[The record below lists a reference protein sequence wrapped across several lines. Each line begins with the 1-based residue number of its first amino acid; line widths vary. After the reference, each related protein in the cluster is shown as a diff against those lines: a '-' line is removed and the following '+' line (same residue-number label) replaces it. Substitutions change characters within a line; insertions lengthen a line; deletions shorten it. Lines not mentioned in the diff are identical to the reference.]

1 MDLNFSV
8 YSPYKCCNTLKF
20 KLNST
25 IKFHS
30 FSSLLFL
37 GLLLI
42 PWFAISQT
50 LVNYSSLRNTGI
62 TYNSISGSGNT
73 FSSWRN
79 VGANSQDDNRSVFT
93 SIGFDFWYLGVRYTQ
108 FSASTNGFIDFS
120 SSTDD
125 GGPQADDFG
134 YSNAAFTT
142 ANINNST
149 RPAIAPFYD
158 DLTTQGG
165 VDPIGT
171 SIKYLVSGTTPN
183 RTLTIEWINMA
194 VFGNV
199 SPSLNFQV
207 QLLESSGI
215 IMVNYG
221 PMTAGNHTFSFSMG
235 LNGITISNTPTAA
248 QLKMLQTV
256 NGTTFNN
263 TVQNN
268 LSTMPTA
275 NSQYVFTPVS
285 PTPVS
290 GTLTFSGVSQTG
302 MSLNWS
308 NWAANE
314 LGYVIYNSTD
324 GVNYS
329 FVTQTGA
336 NAISSAITGLSPSTS
351 YFWRV
356 FAVTEG
362 ALSTALTGTQATLGA
377 GNKTSLNS
385 GNWNT
390 ANTWTPNGVP
400 TAGDNVTIANGHLVL
415 INTNAVCNILTV
427 GAGTGSTLQ
436 FSGAAR
442 NMTVNNNLVL
452 NAGAVF
458 NINTTSNN
466 THQLTVEGNISN
478 NGSLSFS
485 VDANSLCNLTLSS
498 FTTQALTGNGI
509 NRFNLITQNTG
520 SSRAHLFDVSCST
533 FSAATNFLTLNNG
546 TFKLSTTNPVN
557 ITPFSGTTT
566 ISTVCGLW
574 LNSANAVISTGA
586 GISLAGALTVSGG
599 TLNIGNAS
607 NEDLF
612 SDGGDLNLSGGAI
625 NVSGKYYS
633 SGINNISNFNISGG
647 TLTVPT
653 SGSSSTTDAPFQ
665 VTGVGSEF
673 DMTGGAIVIQ
683 REGGTGAQNLGFV
696 NTGAS
701 SGVVSGG
708 TLQIGNAATPAGQSI
723 SINSSSQIGN
733 LSVNSTN
740 ATAVINTNSLQVIN
754 DVSILSGTLNDSGF
768 AIGLGGNWTNGGG
781 NYSNGSGTVLFNST
795 SSAQTIFKTGG
806 ETFNNLVFSG
816 SGLKT
821 FNSPVSAKGFT
832 LSTGA
837 SVDVSATNHQ
847 LNVSGNFINS
857 GNFISR
863 NGTVLL
869 NGSTLQII
877 GGSSTSDFYNLSL
890 NNTSGVNLSTSE
902 NLINV
907 LSISNGTLN
916 TNGQN
921 FTMVSTNTNTARVG
935 QITGNGNISGNV
947 TVQRHLPGGSTGWAF
962 LGSPISSALTL
973 QDWDDDIFISCST
986 CPDGSAGG
994 FLSVYTYNE
1003 AATGLVDDA
1012 ASYIPLNGI
1021 TDPISFGKGYWVYL
1035 GNGQFTTSDITLDVT
1050 GTLRTINQTIPLSY
1064 NNYGSPADDGWNL
1077 IHNPYPSPIS
1087 WTALRGAT
1095 ANLDNAIYV
1104 YNADLNSGLGGYA
1117 TFVNG
1122 ISLPALG
1129 SGGIGDEIPMGQG
1142 FYVHSTG
1149 ATAINATEAIKVNSN
1164 PVFLKT
1170 NSQSSPNLNPAP
1182 LLRLK
1187 LKDTLARDECAVY
1200 IETNASTGFDNTYDA
1215 FKLAGTDPT
1224 APSIALEK
1232 DTVLFAI
1239 NGIPPVNG
1247 TFSTAL
1253 KVTAGTSGQYS
1264 ISASD
1269 FGGFPQGTCLRL
1281 YDKYNASTHDLRSGD
1296 YAFWLYDTTS
1306 SSRFILSIDL
1316 YALSVNTIVTA
1327 PSCGSV
1333 NGGLI
1338 IAQGNSPGPWNY
1350 IWKNANGQVL
1360 QNHASQNTSDS
1371 LKTLSGG
1378 IYFLEMN
1385 TIGYCD
1391 SYKGN
1396 FSLPAIHIPQADF
1409 TCPDSIALDGNAQ
1422 VLFNNSSLNSSVN
1435 FWDFGDGNTSSA
1447 LSPTHTYTLPG
1458 SYQVSLITES
1468 STQCIDTN
1476 IKQILVYSRLT
1487 GEEELKKEN
1496 AVVVYTL
1503 GQKEFKLVLPDH
1515 IKGQMAFEICD
1526 GFGKV
1531 VWQQNFTSSQTEHR
1545 IQLHSLSNGVYYLKA
1560 TSGTFQTVQKLL
1572 VY

>member
-1 MDLNFSV
+1 
-8 YSPYKCCNTLKF
+8 
-20 KLNST
+20 LNST
-25 IKFHS
+25 PKFHF
-30 FSSLLFL
+30 FSSLPFL
-37 GLLLI
+37 VLLLI
-42 PWFAISQT
+42 PGFSSTQT
-50 LVNYSSLRNTGI
+50 LVNYSSIRNTGI
-62 TYNSISGSGNT
+62 TYNSISGSGTT

-79 VGANSQDDNRSVFT
+79 TGANSQDDNRSVFT

-120 SSTDD
+120 NSTDD

-142 ANINNST
+142 ANISNST

-171 SIKYLVSGTTPN
+171 SIKYLVSGSAPN

-207 QLLESSGI
+207 QLLETSGI
-215 IMVNYG
+215 IKVNYG
-221 PMTAGNHTFSFSMG
+221 IMNAGNHTFSYSMG

-248 QLKMLQTV
+248 QLKMLQTA

-268 LSTMPTA
+268 LSTMPVA

-290 GTLTFSGVSQTG
+290 GNLTFSGVSQTG

-314 LGYVIYNSTD
+314 RGYVIYNSTD
-324 GVNYS
+324 GLNYS
-329 FVTQTGA
+329 FVTQTAA
-336 NAISSAITGLSPSTS
+336 NAISSAITGLNPSTT

-362 ALSTALTGTQATLGA
+362 ALSAALTGTQATLGA
-377 GNKTSLNS
+377 GNKVSLNS

-390 ANTWTPNGVP
+390 ATTWTPNGVP
-400 TAGDNVTIANGHLVL
+400 SSGDNVTIANGHLVL

-442 NMTVNNNLVL
+442 NMTVNNNLVV

-520 SSRAHLFDVSCST
+520 SSKAHLFDVSCST

-546 TFKLSTTNPVN
+546 TFKLSTINPVN
-557 ITPFSGTTT
+557 IIPFSGTTT
-566 ISTVCGLW
+566 ISSVCGLW
-574 LNSANAVISTGA
+574 LNSANALMSTGA
-586 GISLAGALTVSGG
+586 GITLAGALTVSGG
-599 TLNIGNAS
+599 TLNIGNAVD
-607 NEDLF
+607 EDLF
-612 SDGGDLNLSGGAI
+612 SDGGDLTLSGGAI

-683 REGGTGAQNLGFV
+683 REGGTGAQDLGFV

-701 SGVVSGG
+701 NGVVSGG
-708 TLQIGNAATPAGQSI
+708 TLQIGNAATPAAQSI
-723 SINSSSQIGN
+723 SINSSAQIGN
-733 LSVNSTN
+733 LVVNSTN
-740 ATAVINTNSLQVIN
+740 ASAVINTNSLQVIN
-754 DVSILSGTLNDSGF
+754 DVSILSGTLNDNGF
-768 AIGLGGNWTNGGG
+768 TIGLGGNWTNGGG
-781 NYSNGSGTVLFNST
+781 SYSNGNGTVVFNST
-795 SSAQTIFKTGG
+795 TSAQTIFKAGG

-816 SGLKT
+816 SGVKT
-821 FNSPVSAKGFT
+821 FNSPVSAKGFS

-837 SVDVSATNHQ
+837 SVDVSVSNHQ
-847 LNVSGNFINS
+847 LSVSGNFINN

-869 NGSTLQII
+869 NGTTLQTI
-877 GGSSTSDFYNLSL
+877 GGNSTSDFYNLSQ
-890 NNTSGVNLSTSE
+890 NNPVGCSLSASE
-902 NLINV
+902 NLLNV
-907 LSISNGTLN
+907 LSISNGTFN

-921 FTMVSTNTNTARVG
+921 FTMVSTASNTARVA
-935 QITGNGNISGNV
+935 QITGSGNLIGNV
-947 TVQRHLPGGSTGWAF
+947 TVQRFAPGGTTGWAF
-962 LGSPISSALTL
+962 LGTPLASSPTL

-994 FLSVYTYNE
+994 FLSIYTYNE

-1021 TDPISFGKGYWVYL
+1021 TDPISFGKGYWVYF
-1035 GNGQFTTSDITLDVT
+1035 GNGQFTTTDITLDVT
-1050 GTLRTINQTIPLSY
+1050 GSLRTLNQSIPLSY

-1129 SGGIGDEIPMGQG
+1129 SGGIGDEIPMCQG
-1142 FYVHSTG
+1142 FYVHSIG
-1149 ATAINATEAIKVNSN
+1149 ATAISATEAIKVNSN

-1170 NSQSSPNLNPAP
+1170 NSQSSPNSNPAP

-1187 LKDTLARDECAVY
+1187 LKDTLLRDECAVY
-1200 IETNASTGFDNTYDA
+1200 IETNASTGFDSNYDA
-1215 FKLAGTDPT
+1215 FKLAGTDPS
-1224 APSIALEK
+1224 APSIALIK
-1232 DTVLFAI
+1232 DTLLFAI
-1239 NGIPPVNG
+1239 NGVPSVNG
-1247 TFSTAL
+1247 TYSTEV
-1253 KVTAGTSGQYS
+1253 KVTTGTSGQYS
-1264 ISASD
+1264 ISAGD
-1269 FGGFPQGTCLRL
+1269 FTGFPPGACLRL
-1281 YDKYNASTHDLRSGD
+1281 YDKYTANTHDLRSGD
-1296 YAFWLYDTTS
+1296 YGFWLYDTTS
-1306 SSRFILSIDL
+1306 TARFVLSIEL
-1316 YALSVNTIVTA
+1316 HALSVNTTVTA

-1338 IAQGNSPGPWNY
+1338 VAQGNSAGPWNY

-1360 QNHASQNTSDS
+1360 QNHAGQNTSDS

-1385 TIGYCD
+1385 TPGSCD

-1396 FSLPAIHIPQADF
+1396 FSLPAIQIPQADF
-1409 TCPDSIALDGNAQ
+1409 TCPDSIALDVNAQ
-1422 VLFNNSSLNSSVN
+1422 VVFNNSSLNSAIY

-1447 LSPTHTYTLPG
+1447 LSPAHTYTLPG
-1458 SYQVSLITES
+1458 SYKVSLITES
-1468 STQCIDTN
+1468 STQCNDSAH
-1476 IKQILVYSRLT
+1476 KQILVYSRLT
-1487 GEEELKKEN
+1487 GREELKKEN
-1496 AVVVYTL
+1496 EVLVYTL
-1503 GQKEFKLVLPDH
+1503 GQKEFKLVLPENL
-1515 IKGQMAFEICD
+1515 IGEMVFEISD
-1526 GFGKV
+1526 GLGKV
-1531 VWQQNFTSSQTEHR
+1531 IWQQNVTSSSQREHR
-1545 IQLHSLSNGVYYLKA
+1545 IQLYSFSNGVYYLKV
-1560 TSGTFQTVQKLL
+1560 TSETFYHVQKLL